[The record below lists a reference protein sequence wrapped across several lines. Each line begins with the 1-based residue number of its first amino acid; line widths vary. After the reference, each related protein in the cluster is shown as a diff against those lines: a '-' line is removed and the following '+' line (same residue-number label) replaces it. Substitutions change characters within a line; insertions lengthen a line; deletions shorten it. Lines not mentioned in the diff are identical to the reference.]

1 MSMVRLGMTHW
12 LVMVSGALLA
22 CSALLVACKQS
33 IDPPK
38 ALPSPSSPPQA
49 SSPIGGLAA
58 QADARC
64 SQLDLWVCNVS
75 SDLVTLCNE
84 KETDKAPCNDR
95 AWSKS
100 LYDRI
105 LKLQQGGNVELAA
118 CSAPTL
124 YVNTQADELLLREQ
138 ASKESSIIG
147 EGARGSSVTCVGV
160 VKGSEW
166 TKVKI
171 PSGQEGFMFS
181 AFLSQSRPAGGSAA
195 SGGGGGGSSRTCRST
210 NSSGYCVC
218 IKEEPEGGE
227 RPVDFE
233 GQPVKCEQLN
243 GKPYDDSWW
252 WLSGGARADRLT
264 VNCRTNPD
272 PGMFK
277 EKDCLCFV
285 VAVTRKMVKGTQ
297 CEAGWR
303 AETPR

>member
-12 LVMVSGALLA
+12 VVMVSGALLG
-22 CSALLVACKQS
+22 SIALMACKQS

-49 SSPIGGLAA
+49 SAPIGGLAA

-138 ASKESSIIG
+138 PSKESSIIG
-147 EGARGSSVTCVGV
+147 DGPRGSSVTCVGV

-181 AFLSQSRPAGGSAA
+181 SFLSQTRPSGGSAA
-195 SGGGGGGSSRTCRST
+195 SGGGGGGSTACKDPD
-210 NSSGYCVC
+210 GDGHC
-218 IKEEPEGGE
+218 ICWKYDYPKGE
-227 RPVDFE
+227 IDVDIRW
-233 GQPVKCEQLN
+233 GNPAKSCEDLN
-243 GKPYDDSWW
+243 GKPWYPSW
-252 WLSGGARADRLT
+252 GVADATTST
-264 VNCRTNPD
+264 VGCRPNPD
-272 PGMFK
+272 PGILK
-277 EKDCLCFV
+277 EKDCKCFKRV
-285 VAVTRKMVKGTQ
+285 KLVKAVRGTK
-297 CEAGWR
+297 CESGWR
-303 AETPR
+303 SE